1 MSVVSE
7 IDVDIPRAERNNE
20 HIIESFRQHLL
31 NHYPEIQTLM

>member
-7 IDVDIPRAERNNE
+7 IDVDIPRADRDDE

-31 NHYPEIQTLM
+31 NHYPEIKELL